1 MKGVAS
7 APEESTIFQLI
18 VSGLLSREMSTR
30 TFEFPI
36 VGEGRKVGTSV
47 AATGNKVGGTLGLR
61 VVPGSDV
68 GIALG
73 EDEEV
78 GAFEAEGSD
87 VGDMDADGLDEILGV
102 EPAISVGEAEVV
114 GEMVIVDGEADNVGN
129 GVGSEL
135 PEVVGDEEGRF
146 V

>member
-18 VSGLLSREMSTR
+18 DSGLLSREMSTR
-30 TFEFPI
+30 TFEVPI

-47 AATGNKVGGTLGLR
+47 PATGCKVGGMLGIR
-61 VVPGSDV
+61 VVPGCDV
-68 GIALG
+68 GIVLG
-73 EDEEV
+73 EDDEV
-78 GAFEAEGSD
+78 GAFDTE
-87 VGDMDADGLDEILGV
+87 GDMDADGLEEILGV
-102 EPAISVGEAEVV
+102 ELAMSVGEAEVV